1 MPARSDIPTFEEL
14 LQFAMSSEDVE
25 FQTLAQGKSFHVFV
39 KAGELY
45 FRPHGQIERRSQ
57 TARVNELLMKLQT
70 TDSWMPGDYAGD
82 TFNASYLLALV
93 QAWRSDESSARSPVP
108 AKATTQVLTEDQ
120 KETLKSAVRS
130 AVRHRDCAIREDRLI
145 HGFQVHNR
153 RALRNQW
160 IGSVYWSENNPGNDI
175 ELAFDPTRLADRI
188 GEADQLTWWFEAT
201 ARQLQSHKARNHS
214 GDNEDWFRAGF
225 KFADALD
232 FFSRLAKNT
241 NPLTSNPERWIVED
255 GPAPR
260 PEPTQNVEP
269 SAATV
274 REAKSLDHMLAMAK
288 QACEQSGEVRTTV
301 AKAKTFMF
309 EDDTEFRLYVAELL
323 ERQENRCA
331 ITNLPLQFAGDCEDE
346 ERLASLDRI
355 DSNGD
360 YAPNNL
366 QVVCR
371 FVNRWKSDDADEN
384 FRRLIELVRC
394 WARSTF

>member
-1 MPARSDIPTFEEL
+1 
-14 LQFAMSSEDVE
+14 MSSEDGE

>member
-1 MPARSDIPTFEEL
+1 MPARSAIPTFEEL
-14 LQFAMSSEDVE
+14 LQFAMSSEDGE

-175 ELAFDPTRLADRI
+175 ELAFDPTRS
-188 GEADQLTWWFEAT
+188 TAT
-201 ARQLQSHKARNHS
+201 KLKTDGN
-214 GDNEDWFRAGF
+214 GF
-225 KFADALD
+225 WMTL
-232 FFSRLAKNT
+232 SE
-241 NPLTSNPERWIVED
+241 TS
-255 GPAPR
+255 
-260 PEPTQNVEP
+260 
-269 SAATV
+269 
-274 REAKSLDHMLAMAK
+274 
-288 QACEQSGEVRTTV
+288 
-301 AKAKTFMF
+301 
-309 EDDTEFRLYVAELL
+309 
-323 ERQENRCA
+323 
-331 ITNLPLQFAGDCEDE
+331 
-346 ERLASLDRI
+346 
-355 DSNGD
+355 
-360 YAPNNL
+360 
-366 QVVCR
+366 CR
-371 FVNRWKSDDADEN
+371 SWSP
-384 FRRLIELVRC
+384 
-394 WARSTF
+394 W